1 MSPSTNLTP
10 PPAQSPSRRRWLTR
24 RLRVFRAR
32 LRAAAWRTVCRL
44 GVQFSN
50 GVAYTAG
57 AFLVVSLV
65 AYCAG
70 LPLRDVLDILHP

>member
-1 MSPSTNLTP
+1 M
-10 PPAQSPSRRRWLTR
+10 
-24 RLRVFRAR
+24 FRAR

-70 LPLRDVLDILHP
+70 LPLRDVLDILQP